1 MHFEQSKYDEQKLLT
16 LLKEDSEYAFQLIYD
31 CNRNRIY
38 KTAVWYLKSPILAQ
52 EVVQDVFLKLW
63 FERNEFKINTSIEGW
78 LYIVAKN
85 NILNRLKKIS
95 NEWKALNVLPLLKTD
110 VSNNTENAILDSEY
124 SSILN
129 AAVQSLPTQQR
140 RVFQLARQE
149 QLSYS
154 EIGKEMDLSP
164 LTVKTHMSRALTH
177 IKAYLKLK
185 GIIISLSSMI
195 FIGNPLMV
203 SIKTS
208 IIYCLNGMI

>member
-1 MHFEQSKYDEQKLLT
+1 LHLEESKYDEQKLLT

-63 FERNEFKINTSIEGW
+63 FERNEFKINTSLEGW
-78 LYIVAKN
+78 LFIVAKN

-95 NEWKALNVLPLLKTD
+95 NEWKALNILPLLRAD

-124 SSILN
+124 ASILN
-129 AAVQSLPTQQR
+129 AAVQSLPTQQKK
-140 RVFQLARQE
+140 VFQLARQE

-154 EIGKEMDLSP
+154 EIGKAMDLSP

-185 GIIISLSSMI
+185 GIIISLYSMI
-195 FIGNPLMV
+195 FIGNQLMV
-203 SIKTS
+203 SIKSS

>member
-1 MHFEQSKYDEQKLLT
+1 MHLEESKYDEQKLLT

-185 GIIISLSSMI
+185 GIIISLFSMI
-195 FIGNPLMV
+195 FIGNPLMG
-203 SIKTS
+203 SIKFG
-208 IIYCLNGMI
+208 IMNCVNGMI

>member
-1 MHFEQSKYDEQKLLT
+1 LHFEESKYDEQKLLT

-63 FERNEFKINTSIEGW
+63 FERNDFKINTSIEGW
-78 LYIVAKN
+78 LFTVAKN

-95 NEWKALNVLPLLKTD
+95 NEWKALNILPLLRND
-110 VSNNTENAILDSEY
+110 VSNNTENSIQDSEY
-124 SSILN
+124 ASILN

-185 GIIISLSSMI
+185 GIIISLSSMV
-195 FIGNPLMV
+195 FFGNLLMV
-203 SIKTS
+203 SIKVS
-208 IIYCLNGMI
+208 IMNCVNGMV

>member
-1 MHFEQSKYDEQKLLT
+1 MHLEESKYDEQKLLT

-78 LYIVAKN
+78 LYVVAKN

-95 NEWKALNVLPLLKTD
+95 NEWKALNILPLLKTD

-124 SSILN
+124 ASILN

-164 LTVKTHMSRALTH
+164 LTVKTHMSRALSH
-177 IKAYLKLK
+177 IKTYLKLK
-185 GIIISLSSMI
+185 GIIISLFSMI
-195 FIGNPLMV
+195 FMGNQLMV
-203 SIKTS
+203 SIKFS
-208 IIYCLNGMI
+208 IMNCVNGMI

>member
-1 MHFEQSKYDEQKLLT
+1 MHLEEGKYDEQKLLT

-78 LYIVAKN
+78 LFIVAKN

-95 NEWKALNVLPLLKTD
+95 NEWKALNILTLLRAD

-124 SSILN
+124 ASILN
-129 AAVQSLPTQQR
+129 AAVQSLPTQQKK
-140 RVFQLARQE
+140 VFQLARQE

-154 EIGKEMDLSP
+154 EIGKAMDLSP

-185 GIIISLSSMI
+185 GIIISLYTMI
-195 FIGNPLMV
+195 FIGNQLMV
-203 SIKTS
+203 SIKPS
-208 IIYCLNGMI
+208 IMYCLNGMI

>member
-1 MHFEQSKYDEQKLLT
+1 MHLEESKYDEQKLLA

-185 GIIISLSSMI
+185 GIIISLFSMI
-195 FIGNPLMV
+195 FIGNPLMA
-203 SIKTS
+203 SIKFG
-208 IIYCLNGMI
+208 IMNCVNGMI

>member
-1 MHFEQSKYDEQKLLT
+1 MHFEESKYDEQKLLT

-63 FERNEFKINTSIEGW
+63 FERNDFKINTSIEGW
-78 LYIVAKN
+78 LFTVAKN

-185 GIIISLSSMI
+185 GIIISLSSMV
-195 FIGNPLMV
+195 FFGNPLMV
-203 SIKTS
+203 SIKVS
-208 IIYCLNGMI
+208 IMNCVNGMI

>member
-1 MHFEQSKYDEQKLLT
+1 LHLEESKYDEQKLLT

-185 GIIISLSSMI
+185 GIIISLFSMI
-195 FIGNPLMV
+195 FIGNPLMG
-203 SIKTS
+203 SIKFG
-208 IIYCLNGMI
+208 IMNCVNGMI

>member
-1 MHFEQSKYDEQKLLT
+1 MHLEESKYDEQKLLA

-185 GIIISLSSMI
+185 GIIISLFSMI
-195 FIGNPLMV
+195 FIGNPLMG
-203 SIKTS
+203 SIKFG
-208 IIYCLNGMI
+208 IMNCVNGMI

>member
-1 MHFEQSKYDEQKLLT
+1 MHLEESKYDEQKLLT

-63 FERNEFKINTSIEGW
+63 FERNEFKINTSLEGW
-78 LYIVAKN
+78 LFIVAKN

-95 NEWKALNVLPLLKTD
+95 NEWKALNILPLLRAD

-124 SSILN
+124 ASILN
-129 AAVQSLPTQQR
+129 AAVQSLPTQQKK
-140 RVFQLARQE
+140 VFQLARQE

-154 EIGKEMDLSP
+154 EIGKAMDLSP

-185 GIIISLSSMI
+185 GIIISLYSMI
-195 FIGNPLMV
+195 FIGNQLMV
-203 SIKTS
+203 SIKSS

>member
-1 MHFEQSKYDEQKLLT
+1 LHFEESKYDEQKLLT

-63 FERNEFKINTSIEGW
+63 FERNDFKINTSIEGW
-78 LYIVAKN
+78 LFTVAKN

-95 NEWKALNVLPLLKTD
+95 NEWKALNILPLLRND
-110 VSNNTENAILDSEY
+110 VSNNTENSIQDSEY
-124 SSILN
+124 TSILN
-129 AAVQSLPTQQR
+129 AAVKSLPTQQR
-140 RVFQLARQE
+140 KVFQMARQE

-154 EIGKEMDLSP
+154 EIGKALELSP

-185 GIIISLSSMI
+185 GIIISLFSLI
-195 FIGNPLMV
+195 FIGNQLMV
-203 SIKTS
+203 PLKCSIVHF
-208 IIYCLNGMI
+208 INGMI

>member
-185 GIIISLSSMI
+185 GIIISLFSMI

>member
-1 MHFEQSKYDEQKLLT
+1 LHLEESKYDEQKLLA

-185 GIIISLSSMI
+185 GIIISLFSMI
-195 FIGNPLMV
+195 FIGNPLMA
-203 SIKTS
+203 SIKFG
-208 IIYCLNGMI
+208 IMNCVNGMI

>member
-1 MHFEQSKYDEQKLLT
+1 LHLEESKYDEQKLLT

-164 LTVKTHMSRALTH
+164 LTVKTL
-177 IKAYLKLK
+177 
-185 GIIISLSSMI
+185 
-195 FIGNPLMV
+195 
-203 SIKTS
+203 
-208 IIYCLNGMI
+208 